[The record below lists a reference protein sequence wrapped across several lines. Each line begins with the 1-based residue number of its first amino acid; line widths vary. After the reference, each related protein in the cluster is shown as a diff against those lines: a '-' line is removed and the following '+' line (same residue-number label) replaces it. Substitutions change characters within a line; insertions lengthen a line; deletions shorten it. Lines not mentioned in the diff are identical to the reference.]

1 MLNDKF
7 YSNMRSMIIPLY
19 GFKGFHHANNSG
31 KDIDEFIGRTSI
43 VDKLKAWLRDS
54 GKKYAGAY
62 LVTGYRGMG
71 KSSFVHKSIQE
82 LKEEN
87 KKKFGKNPYAKG
99 YCRYI
104 PVTVN
109 VGNELMS
116 AKALLAMICKLS
128 KTSFEKELAH
138 RRLACWNS
146 YLVTFVVAL
155 TFAFIIGY
163 KNTIFTLASK
173 WLFNVDN
180 TYAFIGNLLKDFISW
195 VFCFCA
201 IIGVFFSWKIAN
213 AILYG
218 MWKVTNWDWCIT
230 ISQIKKKWT
239 SLIERIDAEMTTSS
253 ETSVNTSAAGNNS
266 TLGLGVKAEKQLKY
280 PIAEIP
286 EIQELL
292 VNLLDLIRLHKG
304 SGIRFIFVID
314 ELDKISPKD
323 DERSILPEYDT
334 SNIVNGNST
343 YRSRQRMLASLIAN
357 MKYFISSSFAK
368 FIFITGYDMYEATL
382 SDISNREFN
391 IHSIF
396 NGQLNVSSFFRRTES
411 YSGVDS
417 MIEEY
422 LCSLLCQCKETDK
435 GKEGKKEKIT
445 LKQYSNTIKEAW
457 RNKGIEV
464 GSSKYSEYNGIL
476 ERRIIFLHCYLTYLV
491 YMSNGSPKKL
501 AMFIEKFVRTKD
513 NIKSKRENTNYND
526 NIDFHL
532 GIDAPC
538 EYYLYFDSRNLM
550 RIGFVNY
557 LVYPMIQNLI
567 DKSNIYNDKLLV
579 STSFMI
585 SNLYKFH
592 KSGFSMRNL
601 EYMPELLDINRV
613 PELRDFIGGIIS
625 FLARTHID
633 VNIINL
639 YKYKFPLRLSEEITF
654 FSKTSEEISYLFNF
668 SHDEL
673 LSVKNLYMLQ
683 LEHYQKNKQESTA
696 AASLHHMLGDIYMLE
711 EDYEQAIYEFQEALS
726 ALSRQKGKNGEALK
740 LEEIE
745 ASKILFFIRL
755 SLKLGLA
762 YEKRKTFDT
771 AYLTY
776 ENLVCTLLKYVEQFR
791 NAKDTALDYTRFK
804 KSQFENIRIMY
815 LVPLAKLFV
824 LEKMDLGGFT
834 EHDLKQMEEE
844 FDSMTK
850 NLNLK
855 YRNVVF
861 VDYFGKC
868 GDIMFYK
875 NFSDENNLH
884 ILWNRV
890 NNGYPYKK
898 HESCET
904 CRKESPA
911 LCTPPCS
918 ACICY
923 SKSLLTYL
931 NQIGKKTDNIASQ
944 NYMTEK
950 SLVLLNT
957 LLTSRNK
964 DKLRANGYT
973 PTMAIANSLVGLGN
987 CMLACAKELR
997 KEQRTGITS
1006 IEPIFGLMNN
1016 WITLSNE
1023 LGDANVS
1030 KDNVGE
1036 DNVIDIPQALDLKI
1050 GTFERAI
1057 ISYWSA
1063 ALAFHDIGEYKA
1075 SYTLYCQILDSV
1087 LAYYKSTS
1095 TRITSHNVLKFCKYV
1110 TEEAIR
1116 CTFEHYGHINAAEI
1130 DKIKRILDMHILDR
1144 INLDEVSNFADI
1156 EAVIYRYYQICLSSN
1171 EETLRIYVLNKV
1183 LNATQLGHDKL
1194 ICSLTQNIENLQ
1206 FKAFVNEQVLCRL
1219 IPNVK
1224 DIYSKGKHRLIDT
1237 LKTIAFYLYDER
1249 SFKNFFQQVEWD
1261 IFDANTDE
1269 MSNRLELLMYFVC
1282 DTLFCLN
1289 KISDLVSPLYCTTL
1303 YNNEYIAETYEKGF
1317 VWNHLLISL
1326 REIFSYV
1333 KSEDKDEWMDSLM
1346 KRYHYK
1352 LDKSEIEKVLEDIE
1366 GLIRKTDVWYDRIS
1380 KEDVIDDMY
1389 NKICPSSHRYLTS
1402 SYLIGNA
1409 LDFYHRAI
1417 QMHTS
1422 GKAYKEMITTLFF
1435 LEDDL
1440 RNDSC
1445 YMNFA
1450 TEMFLLNTGYIQ
1462 DRIKILKKYYLKS
1475 KELFEIENYIN

>member
-1317 VWNHLLISL
+1317 VWNHLLINL

>member
-87 KKKFGKNPYAKG
+87 KKKFGKNPFAKG

-146 YLVTFVVAL
+146 FLVTFVVAL

-230 ISQIKKKWT
+230 ISQIKKKWN

-253 ETSVNTSAAGNNS
+253 ETSVNTSAASNNS

-501 AMFIEKFVRTKD
+501 AMFIEKFVRTKG
-513 NIKSKRENTNYND
+513 NIRSKRENTNYND
-526 NIDFHL
+526 NIDLHL
-532 GIDAPC
+532 GIDATC

-673 LSVKNLYMLQ
+673 LSIKNLYMLQ

-726 ALSRQKGKNGEALK
+726 ALSRQKGKNEEALK
-740 LEEIE
+740 LEDIE

>member
-7 YSNMRSMIIPLY
+7 YSNIRSMIIPLY

-87 KKKFGKNPYAKG
+87 KKKFGKNPFVKG

-128 KTSFEKELAH
+128 KTSFEEELAH

-155 TFAFIIGY
+155 IFAFIIGY

-230 ISQIKKKWT
+230 ISQIKKKWN

-253 ETSVNTSAAGNNS
+253 ETSVNTSATGNNS

-435 GKEGKKEKIT
+435 GKERKKEKIT

-501 AMFIEKFVRTKD
+501 AMFIEKFVRTKG

-526 NIDFHL
+526 NIDLHL
-532 GIDAPC
+532 GIDATC

-898 HESCET
+898 HESCEA

-997 KEQRTGITS
+997 KEQRTGISS

-1016 WITLSNE
+1016 WITLSKG
-1023 LGDANVS
+1023 LCDASVS

-1095 TRITSHNVLKFCKYV
+1095 TRITSHNVLKFCKSV

-1206 FKAFVNEQVLCRL
+1206 FKAFVNEQVLCML

-1249 SFKNFFQQVEWD
+1249 SFKNFFQQVEWN

-1333 KSEDKDEWMDSLM
+1333 KSEDKDEWMDGLM

-1352 LDKSEIEKVLEDIE
+1352 LDKSEIETVLKDIE
-1366 GLIRKTDVWYDRIS
+1366 ALIRKTDVWYDRIS
-1380 KEDVIDDMY
+1380 KEDVIDVMY

-1445 YMNFA
+1445 YLNFA

-1462 DRIKILKKYYLKS
+1462 DRIKILEKYYLKS

>member
-1144 INLDEVSNFADI
+1144 INLDEESNFADI

>member
-550 RIGFVNY
+550 RIGFVDY

-1036 DNVIDIPQALDLKI
+1036 DNVIDIPQTLDLKI

>member
-1 MLNDKF
+1 
-7 YSNMRSMIIPLY
+7 MRSMIIPMY

-87 KKKFGKNPYAKG
+87 KKKFGKNPFVKG

-109 VGNELMS
+109 VGNDLMS

-128 KTSFEKELAH
+128 KTSFEKELAK
-138 RRLACWNS
+138 RLLAYWNS
-146 YLVTFVVAL
+146 FLATFVVVGA
-155 TFAFIIGY
+155 FVFIIVC
-163 KNTIFTLASK
+163 KNDISVIANK
-173 WLFNVDN
+173 CLFNVEN
-180 TYAFIGNLLKDFISW
+180 SYAFIGNLLKDFISW
-195 VFCFCA
+195 IFCFCA

-218 MWKVTNWDWCIT
+218 LWKVTNWDCCIT
-230 ISQIKKKWT
+230 ISQIKKKWNT
-239 SLIERIDAEMTTSS
+239 LIERIDAEMTTSS
-253 ETSVNTSAAGNNS
+253 ETSVSTSVASDTS
-266 TLGLGVKAEKQLKY
+266 TLGMGVKAEKQLKY
-280 PIAEIP
+280 PIADIP

-292 VNLLDLIRLHKG
+292 VNLLDLIKHHKG

-323 DERSILPEYDT
+323 DERSMLPEYDT

-382 SDISNREFN
+382 ADISNREFN

-422 LCSLLCQCKETDK
+422 LCSLLCQHDETDK
-435 GKEGKKEKIT
+435 DEETKREKEKLT
-445 LKQYSNTIKEAW
+445 LKKYANTIKEAW
-457 RNKGIEV
+457 KNKGIET
-464 GSSKYSEYNGIL
+464 GSSRYEEYNGML
-476 ERRIIFLHCYLTYLV
+476 ERRIIFLHCYMTYLV

-501 AMFIEKFVRTKD
+501 AMYIEKFVRTKE
-513 NIKSKRENTNYND
+513 NIKAKIENAKYND
-526 NIDFHL
+526 HQGIHL
-532 GIDAPC
+532 GMDGEC

-625 FLARTHID
+625 FLTRTHID
-633 VNIINL
+633 VNVINL

-726 ALSRQKGKNGEALK
+726 ALARQKGKKEEQLQ
-740 LEEIE
+740 LEDIE

-776 ENLVCTLLKYVEQFR
+776 ENLVCTLLKYVERFSK
-791 NAKDTALDYTRFK
+791 AKDTALDYTRFK

-850 NLNLK
+850 NLDLK

-875 NFSDENNLH
+875 NFSDDNNLQL
-884 ILWNRV
+884 LWNRV
-890 NNGYPYKK
+890 NNCYPYKK
-898 HESCET
+898 HESCEK
-904 CRKESPA
+904 CRKESTA
-911 LCTPPCS
+911 LCNPPCS

-931 NQIGKKTDNIASQ
+931 NLIGKKTNNTASK

-957 LLTSRNK
+957 LLTNRNK
-964 DKLRANGYT
+964 AKLRANGYT

-987 CMLACAKELR
+987 CMLACAKETR
-997 KEQRTGITS
+997 KRTHTTPLTPVFS
-1006 IEPIFGLMNN
+1006 LFNDWVTFSRN
-1016 WITLSNE
+1016 FN
-1023 LGDANVS
+1023 DAINL
-1030 KDNVGE
+1030 KDCVEE
-1036 DNVIDIPQALDLKI
+1036 DKVINIPQTLDLQF

-1057 ISYWSA
+1057 IAYWSA
-1063 ALAFHDIGEYKA
+1063 ALAYHDIGEYKS
-1075 SYTLYCQILDSV
+1075 SYTLYCQILDSI

-1095 TRITSHNVLKFCKYV
+1095 AKDINNEVLTFSKYV

-1130 DKIKRILDMHILDR
+1130 DKIKRILDMHILER
-1144 INLDEVSNFADI
+1144 INLDEVSNFPDI
-1156 EAVIYRYYQICLSSN
+1156 EAVIYRYYQICLSSD

-1183 LNATQLGHDKL
+1183 LNAKQLGRDKL

-1206 FKAFVNEQVLCRL
+1206 FKAFVNEQVLCML
-1219 IPNVK
+1219 IPSVK
-1224 DIYSKGKHRLIDT
+1224 NIYSKGKHRLIDT
-1237 LKTIAFYLYDER
+1237 LKIIAFYLYDEH
-1249 SFKNFFQQVEWD
+1249 SFKKFFQQVEWD
-1261 IFDANTDE
+1261 IFDENTDE
-1269 MSNRLELLMYFVC
+1269 MSKRLELLMYFVC

-1289 KISDLVSPLYCTTL
+1289 KISDLLSPLYCTTL

-1317 VWNHLLISL
+1317 IWNHLLISL

-1333 KSEDKDEWMDSLM
+1333 KTDDKEEWMEGLM

-1352 LDKSEIEKVLEDIE
+1352 LDKSETESVLLDIE
-1366 GLIRKTDVWYDRIS
+1366 TYIRKTDIWYDRIN
-1380 KEDVIDDMY
+1380 KEDVIDVMY

-1422 GKAYKEMITTLFF
+1422 GKAYKEMMTTLFF

-1450 TEMFLLNTGYIQ
+1450 TEMFLMNTGYIQ
-1462 DRIKILKKYYLKS
+1462 DRIKILEKYYLRS
-1475 KELFEIENYIN
+1475 RELFEIENYIN

>member
-292 VNLLDLIRLHKG
+292 VNLLNLIRLHKG

>member
-1 MLNDKF
+1 
-7 YSNMRSMIIPLY
+7 
-19 GFKGFHHANNSG
+19 
-31 KDIDEFIGRTSI
+31 
-43 VDKLKAWLRDS
+43 
-54 GKKYAGAY
+54 
-62 LVTGYRGMG
+62 
-71 KSSFVHKSIQE
+71 
-82 LKEEN
+82 
-87 KKKFGKNPYAKG
+87 
-99 YCRYI
+99 
-104 PVTVN
+104 
-109 VGNELMS
+109 
-116 AKALLAMICKLS
+116 
-128 KTSFEKELAH
+128 
-138 RRLACWNS
+138 
-146 YLVTFVVAL
+146 
-155 TFAFIIGY
+155 
-163 KNTIFTLASK
+163 
-173 WLFNVDN
+173 
-180 TYAFIGNLLKDFISW
+180 
-195 VFCFCA
+195 
-201 IIGVFFSWKIAN
+201 
-213 AILYG
+213 
-218 MWKVTNWDWCIT
+218 
-230 ISQIKKKWT
+230 
-239 SLIERIDAEMTTSS
+239 
-253 ETSVNTSAAGNNS
+253 
-266 TLGLGVKAEKQLKY
+266 
-280 PIAEIP
+280 
-286 EIQELL
+286 
-292 VNLLDLIRLHKG
+292 
-304 SGIRFIFVID
+304 
-314 ELDKISPKD
+314 
-323 DERSILPEYDT
+323 
-334 SNIVNGNST
+334 
-343 YRSRQRMLASLIAN
+343 
-357 MKYFISSSFAK
+357 
-368 FIFITGYDMYEATL
+368 
-382 SDISNREFN
+382 
-391 IHSIF
+391 
-396 NGQLNVSSFFRRTES
+396 
-411 YSGVDS
+411 
-417 MIEEY
+417 
-422 LCSLLCQCKETDK
+422 
-435 GKEGKKEKIT
+435 
-445 LKQYSNTIKEAW
+445 
-457 RNKGIEV
+457 
-464 GSSKYSEYNGIL
+464 
-476 ERRIIFLHCYLTYLV
+476 
-491 YMSNGSPKKL
+491 
-501 AMFIEKFVRTKD
+501 
-513 NIKSKRENTNYND
+513 
-526 NIDFHL
+526 
-532 GIDAPC
+532 
-538 EYYLYFDSRNLM
+538 
-550 RIGFVNY
+550 
-557 LVYPMIQNLI
+557 
-567 DKSNIYNDKLLV
+567 
-579 STSFMI
+579 
-585 SNLYKFH
+585 
-592 KSGFSMRNL
+592 
-601 EYMPELLDINRV
+601 
-613 PELRDFIGGIIS
+613 
-625 FLARTHID
+625 
-633 VNIINL
+633 
-639 YKYKFPLRLSEEITF
+639 
-654 FSKTSEEISYLFNF
+654 
-668 SHDEL
+668 
-673 LSVKNLYMLQ
+673 
-683 LEHYQKNKQESTA
+683 
-696 AASLHHMLGDIYMLE
+696 
-711 EDYEQAIYEFQEALS
+711 
-726 ALSRQKGKNGEALK
+726 
-740 LEEIE
+740 
-745 ASKILFFIRL
+745 
-755 SLKLGLA
+755 
-762 YEKRKTFDT
+762 
-771 AYLTY
+771 
-776 ENLVCTLLKYVEQFR
+776 
-791 NAKDTALDYTRFK
+791 
-804 KSQFENIRIMY
+804 
-815 LVPLAKLFV
+815 
-824 LEKMDLGGFT
+824 
-834 EHDLKQMEEE
+834 
-844 FDSMTK
+844 
-850 NLNLK
+850 
-855 YRNVVF
+855 
-861 VDYFGKC
+861 
-868 GDIMFYK
+868 
-875 NFSDENNLH
+875 
-884 ILWNRV
+884 
-890 NNGYPYKK
+890 
-898 HESCET
+898 
-904 CRKESPA
+904 
-911 LCTPPCS
+911 
-918 ACICY
+918 
-923 SKSLLTYL
+923 
-931 NQIGKKTDNIASQ
+931 
-944 NYMTEK
+944 
-950 SLVLLNT
+950 
-957 LLTSRNK
+957 
-964 DKLRANGYT
+964 
-973 PTMAIANSLVGLGN
+973 MAIANSLVGLGN

>member
-71 KSSFVHKSIQE
+71 KSSFVHKSIQG